1 MDNEELLYLSVEH
14 EVLPVNFDNFDF
26 LVDMDVIDDGNTEI
40 SFDVMGDAIDYN
52 MAINKPKING
62 TTLIGNYDEI
72 DPTVPKW
79 AKNNTKPNYSAN
91 EVGAVD
97 IDNNL
102 TMAEI
107 EAIVNAVFS

>member
-79 AKNNTKPNYSAN
+79 AKNNTKPNYTAE

-97 IDNNL
+97 KDAILTDLDIKIMID
-102 TMAEI
+102 
-107 EAIVNAVFS
+107 AIFA